1 LVSKKEWED
10 GKKGWEWL
18 FPHIDKDGH
27 GTVDDKEYAAF
38 QAFKK
43 QYPDWLARLRKKDWV
58 CFL

>member
-1 LVSKKEWED
+1 MVSKKEWED

-43 QYPDWLARLRKKDWV
+43 QYPDWLSRLRKKD
-58 CFL
+58 